1 MNVIIVS
8 HESDVDGVFSSSI
21 VLMRYPQAKILF
33 TSYGREN
40 FERISEL
47 IYREIIEKA
56 GHGLLVF
63 CDLGLNKEILP
74 LMSEVFEFVRSN
86 NWSIIWLDHHPW
98 TDQALELFGKDIVE
112 DRKLILDTSGDKC
125 ASELVYEFFLKGNII
140 AKDLAMIAHTSD
152 FLIKDQ
158 FLPPLS
164 ELIVYYKT
172 FPNFYPRLTNLS
184 LKISKGTLWDTE
196 MQDEYRI
203 FSSLRDESKTES
215 WKKLRELN
223 LENGIRMMVIPA
235 GPYIQT
241 SLFSEEIFQKTNA
254 DIIFFLT
261 KDGKVSIRR
270 SNPILKCNDIA
281 AELLEGGGHKY
292 AAGGRVRS
300 DPLDMN
306 LVIIELKNAVE
317 NSLKK

>member
-1 MNVIIVS
+1 
-8 HESDVDGVFSSSI
+8 
-21 VLMRYPQAKILF
+21 MRYPQAKIFF
-33 TSYGREN
+33 TSYGKEN
-40 FERISEL
+40 FERISQL

-56 GHGLLVF
+56 GHGLLIF

-74 LMSEVFEFVRSN
+74 LMSEVFGFVRSN
-86 NWSIIWLDHHPW
+86 NWSILWLDHHPW
-98 TDQALELFGKDIVE
+98 TAEALELFGVDMVE

-125 ASELVYEFFLKGNII
+125 ASELVYEFFLKSNII
-140 AKDLAMIAHTSD
+140 AKHLAKMAHTSD
-152 FLIKDQ
+152 FLVKDQ
-158 FLPPLS
+158 FLPPLP
-164 ELIVYYKT
+164 ELILYYKT
-172 FPNFYPRLTNLS
+172 FPNFYTKLANLS

-203 FSSLRDESKTES
+203 FSNLRDESKTES

-223 LENGIRMMVIPA
+223 LDNGIRMMVIPA
-235 GPYIQT
+235 GPYIQS

-261 KDGKVSIRR
+261 SDGKVSIRR
-270 SNPILKCNDIA
+270 SNPILRCNDIA

-300 DPLDMN
+300 DPLDLN
-306 LVIIELKNAVE
+306 LVINELKNAVE
-317 NSLKK
+317 NSLKKQN

>member
-1 MNVIIVS
+1 M
-8 HESDVDGVFSSSI
+8 

-33 TSYGREN
+33 TSYGIEN

-86 NWSIIWLDHHPW
+86 NWSILWLDHHPW
-98 TDQALELFGKDIVE
+98 TDKALELFGEDIVE

-140 AKDLAMIAHTSD
+140 AKDLAVIAHTSD
-152 FLIKDQ
+152 FLIRDQ

-196 MQDEYRI
+196 MQEEYRI
-203 FSSLRDESKTES
+203 FSNLRDESKTES

-306 LVIIELKNAVE
+306 LVIIELKNAVV

>member
-1 MNVIIVS
+1 
-8 HESDVDGVFSSSI
+8 VDGVFSASI
-21 VLMRYPQAKILF
+21 VLMRYPQAKIFF

-74 LMSEVFEFVRSN
+74 LMFEVFEFVRSN
-86 NWSIIWLDHHPW
+86 NWSILWLDHHPW
-98 TDQALELFGKDIVE
+98 TDQALELFGEDIVE

-140 AKDLAMIAHTSD
+140 AKDLAVIAHTSD
-152 FLIKDQ
+152 FLIKEQ

-203 FSSLRDESKTES
+203 FSNLRDESKTES

>member
-1 MNVIIVS
+1 
-8 HESDVDGVFSSSI
+8 VDGVFSASI

-86 NWSIIWLDHHPW
+86 NWSILWLDHHLW
-98 TDQALELFGKDIVE
+98 TDQALELFGEDIVE

-140 AKDLAMIAHTSD
+140 AKDLAVIAHTSD
-152 FLIKDQ
+152 FLIRDQ

-196 MQDEYRI
+196 MQEEYRI
-203 FSSLRDESKTES
+203 FSNLRDESKTES

-306 LVIIELKNAVE
+306 LVIIELKNAVV